1 MVKVSRLI
9 ANEWKMR
16 DLKVESRANESRREK
31 AVRKQ
36 LTCSTN
42 ERTKEESRR
51 RYETNFEAVNGVA
64 CANARSLLRK
74 SIGAPEL
81 DTLGRKSTY
90 KKSPVIQ
97 RERARSRQAAR
108 ENERSAPRFRHLH
121 TRVASLV
128 SGMAG
133 VRQIG

>member
-97 RERARSRQAAR
+97 RERGLDRGKQLERTSGARRVSVIYIHALQASCLGWLACDR
-108 ENERSAPRFRHLH
+108 
-121 TRVASLV
+121 
-128 SGMAG
+128 
-133 VRQIG
+133 